1 MSRAIVFPG
10 QGSQIVGMAK
20 DFYESFSETSDLFE
34 KANDLLNY
42 NLGNICFNGPQ
53 EKLNLSNFAQLGIF
67 VSSIAIFNVLNDQKK
82 DLEIDYFA
90 GHSLGEWT
98 ALHAAEYV
106 SFEDTLKILEARG
119 RFMQEACELKNG
131 EMIAVINLDADK
143 LEEIAEESGSFIANY
158 NSPHQTVLSGDI
170 SSIEKVKILATESG
184 AKRIVPLPVAGA
196 FHSPLMIS
204 AAEKMDDFISNIV
217 FTDSNKPVLSN
228 VTGRTHNFLEIK
240 KYMVRQII
248 SPVKWVQII
257 ENLRNDGVEEIIEC
271 GPNRVLT
278 GLIKRIDKNIEV
290 RNISNISDILN

>member
-67 VSSIAIFNVLNDQKK
+67 VSSIAIFNVLNNQKK

>member
-67 VSSIAIFNVLNDQKK
+67 VSSIAIFNVLNNQKK

-228 VTGRTHNFLEIK
+228 VTGRTHNFLEMK